1 MRSGTVSR
9 KVFDR
14 VIGCFF
20 YLCGALLLAVIAA
33 TAVFLF
39 RRGFGVLSLSF
50 LTEAP
55 RDGMTA
61 GGISTPLI
69 GTLQLIVVSM
79 FFALPIGVI
88 TGLYF
93 AEYSNDSLFT
103 RILRVSIRS
112 LAGVPSVIF
121 GLFGLSLFV
130 IFMGFGS
137 CLLSAGLTLACL
149 TLPLI
154 VTVSEQAFLAVP
166 QEYRDASYALGAT
179 KFQTIFRVI
188 LPTAASTITTGA
200 ILAIGRVAGETAPIM
215 FTGAAY
221 YAPSSAKS
229 LFSQVMALP
238 YHIYVLATTSTDIE
252 ATSPIQYGAIL
263 VLIALVLC
271 TSAVGVAARARLSSM
286 RGGRR

>member
-1 MRSGTVSR
+1 MRNGTASR
-9 KVFDR
+9 KALDR
-14 VIGCFF
+14 AAGWFF
-20 YLCGALLLAVIAA
+20 YLCGALLLVAIAM

-39 RRGFGVLSLSF
+39 RRGFGILSLRF

-69 GTLQLIVVSM
+69 GTLQLVVVSM
-79 FFALPIGVI
+79 SFALPIGVT

-93 AEYSNDSLFT
+93 AEYSNDNLFT
-103 RILRVSIRS
+103 KVLRVSIRS

-154 VTVSEQAFLAVP
+154 VTVAEQAFLAVP

-179 KFQTIFRVI
+179 KFQTVVRVI
-188 LPTAASTITTGA
+188 LPTAASTIITGA

-221 YAPSSAKS
+221 YAPEAAKS

-252 ATSPIQYGAIL
+252 ATAPIQYGAIL
-263 VLIALVLC
+263 VLIALVLG
-271 TSAVGVAARARLSSM
+271 TSAVGVAARARLASM

>member
-1 MRSGTVSR
+1 MRNRTSAR
-9 KVFDR
+9 KSFDR
-14 VIGCFF
+14 AVIWSLF
-20 YLCGALLLAVIAA
+20 LCGALLHVAVAA
-33 TAVFLF
+33 VAVFLF
-39 RRGFGVLSLSF
+39 RRGLGVLSLRF

-55 RDGMTA
+55 REGMTA

-69 GTLQLIVVSM
+69 GTIQLIMVSM
-79 FFALPIGVI
+79 FFALPVGVV

-93 AEYSNDSLFT
+93 AEYSKDNLFT
-103 RILRVSIRS
+103 RVLRVSIRS

-130 IFMGFGS
+130 IFMNLGS

-149 TLPLI
+149 SLPLI
-154 VTVSEQAFLAVP
+154 VTAAEQAFLAVP

-179 KFQTIFRVI
+179 KSQTVLKVL
-188 LPTAASTITTGA
+188 LPSAASTIITGA

-221 YAPSSAKS
+221 YVPEIAPS

-238 YHIYVLATTSTDIE
+238 YHIYVLATTSTDF
-252 ATSPIQYGAIL
+252 TTVQPIQYGAIL
-263 VLIALVLC
+263 VLIALVLGI
-271 TSAVGVAARARLSSM
+271 SAVGLAIRARFSSM